1 VKKENCTIKV
11 NLATN
16 PYEVRVGSHI
26 LYSIG
31 DELLNLDISP
41 GTRIL
46 VVSNND
52 VATPYCG
59 SILKSL
65 ESAGFLPKQL
75 ILNAGEK
82 HKTIQT
88 ISLIH
93 NAAYEH
99 QLERN
104 SLIIALGG
112 GVIGDMAGFAA
123 ATWLRGISFVQV
135 PTTLLAMVDAS
146 VGGKTGVNHPNGKNL
161 IGAFHQPKLVLI
173 DINTLKTLPQR
184 EFCAGMAEVIKYG
197 VIGDSQLFKSLE
209 GTNHLNSFESLGERM
224 ILEIINNSVRSKADI
239 VERDE
244 KETGIRAVLNY
255 GHTFGHVVE
264 NLTGY
269 GHLLHGEAVS
279 IGMVAIGQLSV
290 EKGLWSSSE
299 ALRQT
304 NLLRKAGLPVKWP
317 TLDHNSVIRSLQG
330 DKKVRSGKLRFVL
343 PSAIGKVTISSE
355 IDIEEI
361 KNLLNILDKT

>member
-1 VKKENCTIKV
+1 MKKESSTIKI

-31 DELLNLDISP
+31 EELLNLGITQ
-41 GTRIL
+41 GTKIL
-46 VVSNND
+46 VVSNTD
-52 VATPYCG
+52 VSTPY
-59 SILKSL
+59 SVSFLKSL
-65 ESAGFLPKQL
+65 KDAGFLAKL
-75 ILNAGEK
+75 LVVNAGEQQ
-82 HKTIQT
+82 KTMHT

-93 NAAYEH
+93 DAAYEH

-161 IGAFHQPKLVLI
+161 IGSFHQPKLVLI
-173 DINTLKTLPQR
+173 DINTLNTLPQR

-197 VIGDSQLFKSLE
+197 VIGDPQLFESLEGIAHLNNFKSL
-209 GTNHLNSFESLGERM
+209 GESM
-224 ILEIINNSVRSKADI
+224 VLEIIMNSIKTKASI
-239 VERDE
+239 VEKDE

-269 GHLLHGEAVS
+269 GHWLHGEAVS
-279 IGMVAIGQLSV
+279 IGMIAVGQLSV
-290 EKGLWSSSE
+290 EKGIWSSNE
-299 ALRQT
+299 ATRQK

-317 TLDHNSVIRSLQG
+317 ELDHNSVIRSLQG
-330 DKKVRSGKLRFVL
+330 DKKVSAGKLRFVI
-343 PSAIGKVTISSE
+343 PSEIGKVHISS
-355 IDIEEI
+355 DISIEDI
-361 KNLLNILDKT
+361 LKLLNILEKN